1 VKLNNILK
9 GYNMSYNDLREMI
22 DALEQKN
29 TELKKIAEMLYRAT
43 VTLLQETGLNDLNGF
58 GYDGTDGQKI
68 GRLATDKAREVL
80 SEK

>member
-1 VKLNNILK
+1 
-9 GYNMSYNDLREMI
+9 MSYNNLREII

-29 TELKKIAEMLYRAT
+29 IELKTIADVLYNAT
-43 VTLLQETGLNDLNGF
+43 CILLEESKLNVLNGF

-80 SEK
+80 YNEQ